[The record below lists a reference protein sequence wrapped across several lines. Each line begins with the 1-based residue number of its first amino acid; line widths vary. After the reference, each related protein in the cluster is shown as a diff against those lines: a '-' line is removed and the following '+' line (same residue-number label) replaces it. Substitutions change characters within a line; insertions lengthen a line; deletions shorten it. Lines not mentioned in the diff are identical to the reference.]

1 MCVSC
6 AACHIFILHFR
17 GSKIL
22 HQSRLIYFFIIP
34 ISTILACMF
43 WLSINDYSVRLK
55 RNFNAPHGNITSGK
69 MMPNQNSCLKPE
81 NDAHSSSCC
90 CCCVTVGIKTTLTV
104 ATAEMSFIKVSHL
117 CAQPGTIGA
126 KKHQCSPSPTV
137 TDERSSR
144 AKLA

>member
-1 MCVSC
+1 MCFSC

-22 HQSRLIYFFIIP
+22 HQSRLIYFFFY
-34 ISTILACMF
+34 SNKHDMACMF
-43 WLSINDYSVRLK
+43 WLSINDYSVCLE
-55 RNFNAPHGNITSGK
+55 RNFNAPHGNITSRK
-69 MMPNQNSCLKPE
+69 MMPNQNSCLKPG

-117 CAQPGTIGA
+117 CAQAGTTGA
-126 KKHQCSPSPTV
+126 KKNTNAPHRQPLPMIGAEQPC
-137 TDERSSR
+137 
-144 AKLA
+144 